1 MPTDE
6 PTSRKRVLLVED
18 DDIVRMLT
26 AEILEEFGY
35 SVEAC
40 SDASSALAFLRQG
53 ETVDLL
59 MSDVGLPDLDGREL
73 VQAAREIRPDLPV
86 LFASGYDEQ
95 GMLDEVRQR
104 HPQAGTESIV
114 KPFDLGL
121 LEERLSRLT
130 SV

>member
-59 MSDVGLPDLDGREL
+59 MSDVGLPDLDGHEL
-73 VQAAREIRPDLPV
+73 AEAARALRPDLAV

-95 GMLDEVRQR
+95 RMLADVRQR
-104 HPQAGTESIV
+104 HPQARTESIV
-114 KPFDLGL
+114 KPFDLTL
-121 LEERLSRLT
+121 LAERLERLT